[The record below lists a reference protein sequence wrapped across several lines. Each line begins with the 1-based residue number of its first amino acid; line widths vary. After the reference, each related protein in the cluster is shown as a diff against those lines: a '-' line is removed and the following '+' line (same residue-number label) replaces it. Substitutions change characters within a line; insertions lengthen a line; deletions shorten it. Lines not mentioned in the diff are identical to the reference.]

1 MYRHFFKHLFDFIMA
16 VIGLMILSPIFII
29 IFIGLYIVNDG
40 YPFFFQE
47 RPGLNG
53 KIFNIIKFRTMNNKR
68 DVHGKLLEDAQR
80 LTRVGRI
87 VRKTS
92 LDEIPQLINVLKGE
106 MSIVGPR
113 PFLPNYLPLYSEQQ
127 MRRHEIR
134 PGITGWA
141 QINGRNLISYTKKIE
156 LDIWYVDHVSFVLD
170 AKILILTL
178 KKVFKSEGVSQ
189 IGHVTA
195 DDFNGYN

>member
-1 MYRHFFKHLFDFIMA
+1 MA